1 MQLVFASSNL
11 LLLSLDLNM
20 FGLALPA
27 QRSALNHFSDF
38 VHDNNHDHEN
48 DDAHENIGSLEYA
61 RRHTDEKTHTL
72 GSGDEFS
79 DDGADDRE
87 GNARADASKNVGRN
101 RWEDHFEC

>member
-1 MQLVFASSNL
+1 RKNSQSDNADSGCRSCLHRRIS

-87 GNARADASKNVGRN
+87 GNARADAS
-101 RWEDHFEC
+101 